1 MFSSIIF
8 HSQPI
13 QPRAI
18 RDRLI
23 QAVPAVEGFGD
34 EDRHHDAQEWVS
46 NLMDA
51 VGDLLPYQLGQQWRN
66 LFNVGI
72 TAEYTCDGPEQHRI
86 IKDQSMKS
94 VLSVPVMDD
103 DERPIYNIIAA
114 IEEEL
119 RLQWVPRTCDD
130 CKCNSEVSAE
140 HSSIT
145 SCPEVSLSI

>member
-13 QPRAI
+13 QPQAI

-23 QAVPAVEGFGD
+23 QAVPAVVGFED
-34 EDRHHDAQEWVS
+34 EARHHDAQEWVT

-72 TAEYTCDGPEQHRI
+72 TVEYVCDGPEHHRV

-114 IEEEL
+114 IKEEL
-119 RLQWVPRTCDD
+119 RLQWVTRGCGDD
-130 CKCNSEVSAE
+130 CNSKMSAE
-140 HSSIT
+140 HSTIT

>member
-1 MFSSIIF
+1 MFSPIIF
-8 HSQPI
+8 HPQPI

-23 QAVPAVEGFGD
+23 QAVPAVEGFG
-34 EDRHHDAQEWVS
+34 EEARHHDAQEWVS

-119 RLQWVPRTCDD
+119 RLQWVPRKCDD

>member
-13 QPRAI
+13 QPQAI

-23 QAVPAVEGFGD
+23 QAVPAVVGFED
-34 EDRHHDAQEWVS
+34 EARHHDAQEWVT

-72 TAEYTCDGPEQHRI
+72 TVEYVCDGPEHHRV

-114 IEEEL
+114 IKEEL
-119 RLQWVPRTCDD
+119 RLQWVTRGCDD
-130 CKCNSEVSAE
+130 DCNSKMSAE
-140 HSSIT
+140 HSTIT

>member
-1 MFSSIIF
+1 MFSSTIF

-13 QPRAI
+13 LPRTI

-23 QAVPAVEGFGD
+23 QAVPAVEGFDD
-34 EDRHHDAQEWVS
+34 EARHHDAQELVT

-72 TAEYTCDGPEQHRI
+72 TVEYTCDGPEQHRI
-86 IKDQSMKS
+86 IKDQSMKG
-94 VLSVPVMDD
+94 VLTVPVMDD

-130 CKCNSEVSAE
+130 CNSKVSAE

-145 SCPEVSLSI
+145 SCPEVSLTI

>member
-1 MFSSIIF
+1 MFSSTIF

-13 QPRAI
+13 LPRAI

-23 QAVPAVEGFGD
+23 QAVPAVEGFDD
-34 EDRHHDAQEWVS
+34 EARHHDAQELVT

-72 TAEYTCDGPEQHRI
+72 TVEYTCDGPEQHRV
-86 IKDQSMKS
+86 IKDQSMKG
-94 VLSVPVMDD
+94 VLTVPVMDD

-130 CKCNSEVSAE
+130 RKCKSEVSAE
-140 HSSIT
+140 HSTIT
-145 SCPEVSLSI
+145 SCPEVSLTI

>member
-1 MFSSIIF
+1 MFSSTIF

-13 QPRAI
+13 LPRAI

-23 QAVPAVEGFGD
+23 QAVPAVEGFDD
-34 EDRHHDAQEWVS
+34 EARHHDAQELVT

-72 TAEYTCDGPEQHRI
+72 TVEYTCDGPEQHRV
-86 IKDQSMKS
+86 IKDQSMKG
-94 VLSVPVMDD
+94 VLTVPVMDD

-119 RLQWVPRTCDD
+119 RLQWVPRTCYD
-130 CKCNSEVSAE
+130 CNSKVSAE

-145 SCPEVSLSI
+145 SCPEVSLTI